1 MSRAPPCSSS
11 LCPPPSSSSPL
22 RVSARVHL
30 PPCVLEQ
37 HSHDEHDHVRDRECA
52 HVRDRVRDHESGRVR
67 DRVRDRVRV
76 HDRGRVR
83 DRGRDRFHDRVH
95 DRGRDRAPLPAGW
108 PQRSTCLLHGTSS
121 PESHG
126 SAHGGHPRRV
136 SGRGGGDG
144 GRGYVHGHHGNGCE
158 QWLKGMPTIVLQMLP
173 MSMPADV
180 NSPY

>member
-11 LCPPPSSSSPL
+11 LCLPPSSSSPL

-37 HSHDEHDHVRDRECA
+37 HSHDEHDHVRDRESA
-52 HVRDRVRDHESGRVR
+52 HVRDRAHDRVRDHESGR
-67 DRVRDRVRV
+67 
-76 HDRGRVR
+76 
-83 DRGRDRFHDRVH
+83 

-126 SAHGGHPRRV
+126 SAHGGRPRRV
-136 SGRGGGDG
+136 SGHGGGDG

-158 QWLKGMPTIVLQMLP
+158 QWLNGMLTTVLQMLP

>member
-11 LCPPPSSSSPL
+11 LCLPPSSSSPL

-37 HSHDEHDHVRDRECA
+37 HSHDEHDHVRDRG
-52 HVRDRVRDHESGRVR
+52 RDHESGHGRVR
-67 DRVRDRVRV
+67 DRA
-76 HDRGRVR
+76 RVR
-83 DRGRDRFHDRVH
+83 DRGRV
-95 DRGRDRAPLPAGW
+95 RDRAPLPAGW

-126 SAHGGHPRRV
+126 SAHGGRPRRV
-136 SGRGGGDG
+136 SGHGGGDG

-158 QWLKGMPTIVLQMLP
+158 QWLNGMLTTVLQMLP

>member
-11 LCPPPSSSSPL
+11 LCPPPSSPSPL

-30 PPCVLEQ
+30 PPFVLEQ
-37 HSHDEHDHVRDRECA
+37 HSHDEHAHVRDRESA
-52 HVRDRVRDHESGRVR
+52 HVRDRVHDHESVRDRGRDHESG
-67 DRVRDRVRV
+67 
-76 HDRGRVR
+76 RGRVR
-83 DRGRDRFHDRVH
+83 DRGRDHGRDHESGR

-158 QWLKGMPTIVLQMLP
+158 QWLNGMLTTVLQMLP

-180 NSPY
+180 HSPY

>member
-37 HSHDEHDHVRDRECA
+37 HSHDEHDHVRDRESA
-52 HVRDRVRDHESGRVR
+52 HVRDRAHDRVRDHESGR
-67 DRVRDRVRV
+67 
-76 HDRGRVR
+76 
-83 DRGRDRFHDRVH
+83 

-126 SAHGGHPRRV
+126 SAHGGHPRLV
-136 SGRGGGDG
+136 SGHGGGDG

-158 QWLKGMPTIVLQMLP
+158 QWLNGMLTTVLQMLP

-180 NSPY
+180 HSPY

>member
-37 HSHDEHDHVRDRECA
+37 HSHDEHDHVRDRESAHVRDRGRDRECA
-52 HVRDRVRDHESGRVR
+52 HVRDRVRDRA
-67 DRVRDRVRV
+67 
-76 HDRGRVR
+76 HDRVR
-83 DRGRDRFHDRVH
+83 DRGR

-126 SAHGGHPRRV
+126 RAHGGHPRRV

-158 QWLKGMPTIVLQMLP
+158 QWLNGMLTTVLQMLP

-180 NSPY
+180 HSPY